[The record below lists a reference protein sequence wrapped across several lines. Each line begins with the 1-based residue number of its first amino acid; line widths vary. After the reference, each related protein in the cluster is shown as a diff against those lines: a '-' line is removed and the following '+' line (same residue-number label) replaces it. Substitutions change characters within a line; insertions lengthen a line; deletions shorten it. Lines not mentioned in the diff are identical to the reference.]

1 MTDIDADA
9 AMACGDRIVLILL
22 LPLDWCCCR
31 NVEVVSG
38 VREET
43 PGIANSR
50 DDDDVECSYL
60 GSADGLTNA
69 IVL

>member
-1 MTDIDADA
+1 MTVIDADA

-22 LPLDWCCCR
+22 LLDCCCCCR

-43 PGIANSR
+43 PGIANS
-50 DDDDVECSYL
+50 
-60 GSADGLTNA
+60 
-69 IVL
+69 

>member
-1 MTDIDADA
+1 MVRRPLGRSNAKRRDRYVTDIDADA

-43 PGIANSR
+43 PGIANS
-50 DDDDVECSYL
+50 
-60 GSADGLTNA
+60 
-69 IVL
+69 

>member
-43 PGIANSR
+43 PGIANS
-50 DDDDVECSYL
+50 
-60 GSADGLTNA
+60 
-69 IVL
+69 